1 MSFSK
6 CPISTQQSRKNYWMR
21 SMLML
26 FFLRVSGA
34 RCRARSKPVSHARLT
49 LASPYV
55 ARKMQNK
62 NNDAFSAG

>member
-1 MSFSK
+1 
-6 CPISTQQSRKNYWMR
+6 
-21 SMLML
+21 MLML

-62 NNDAFSAG
+62 NNDAFSEG